1 MPSFVL
7 QNGQVECN
15 KIDDFNHT
23 MSIYQLHELYGI
35 NIIEYDDL
43 SAKYVFIIFL
53 TFLDTIRS

>member
-7 QNGQVECN
+7 QNSQVECN

-23 MSIYQLHELYGI
+23 MSIYQLHDLYGI
-35 NIIEYDDL
+35 TIPEYDDL

-53 TFLDTIRS
+53 TFL